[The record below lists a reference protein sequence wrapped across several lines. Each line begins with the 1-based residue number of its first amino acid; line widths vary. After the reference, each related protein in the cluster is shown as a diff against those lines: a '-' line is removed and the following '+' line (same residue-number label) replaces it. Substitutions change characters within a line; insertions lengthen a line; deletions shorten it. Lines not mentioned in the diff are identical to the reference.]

1 MSEPA
6 VIYAIGDVH
15 GRDDLLERLHFQI
28 VADAERRYPG
38 RARKIVHLGDYVDRG
53 PGSAAAIDRLI
64 GGVKDFECICL
75 KGNHEDMM
83 LSYLETG
90 ERWDAE
96 RWLANGGRMTL
107 ASYGLTRLDEQF
119 DVEAAR
125 EAVGERH
132 WKWLRHLQLSHREP
146 GYFFVHAG
154 IVPGRPLEEQEE
166 KDLLWIRYAFLNSR
180 ADHGVRVVHGH
191 TPADSPEV
199 KPNRINL
206 DTGAWST
213 GHLTCA
219 VFDGTEGNGPPR
231 FLMT

>member
-1 MSEPA
+1 MTERP

-15 GRDDLLERLHFQI
+15 GRDDLLERLYGQI
-28 VADAERRYPG
+28 QADAERRYWN
-38 RARKIVHLGDYVDRG
+38 RVRRIVHLGDYVDRG
-53 PGSAAAIDRLI
+53 PASRQVIERAIAGLP
-64 GGVKDFECICL
+64 GFESVCL

-90 ERWDAE
+90 TRWDAE
-96 RWLANGGRMTL
+96 QWLINGGLETL
-107 ASYGLTRLDEQF
+107 ESYGAAGEPLDII
-119 DVEAAR
+119 
-125 EAVGERH
+125 AVRDAIGERH
-132 WKWLRHLQLSHREP
+132 WRWLEGLKLSHREP

-180 ADHGVRVVHGH
+180 EDHGVRVVHGH
-191 TPADSPEV
+191 TPVDAPEV
-199 KPNRINL
+199 RPNRINL
-206 DTGAWST
+206 DTGAYFS

-219 VFDGTEGNGPPR
+219 VFDGTENGGAPR